1 MSRAPMLVT
10 VGDVETAVIS
20 YKGARVCTTKQLARF
35 YGCSEKNIQDNLE
48 NHRARFDAG
57 RHFVTVE
64 GDDLKMFKARY
75 PDDIGVPLKFSP
87 KLYLWTER
95 GAARHAKIL
104 TTQKAWDM
112 FEMMEDCYF
121 ASSGSVAIADSR
133 PQRVASLTRSQVA
146 ASVYLIRAAAEDLG
160 FAPSAVLGAYQRLE
174 SQIGATGLLP
184 GYAIDAPADGAG
196 SASSEETKS
205 LTALLDQFGVN
216 MSAIAFSRLLVQHG
230 FLAERE
236 RPSSKGGVKKFKVC
250 TDLEYGKNLTSPSN
264 PRETQPHWYVSKFQ
278 ELLSLVLP
286 EPPSIIDLGKQ
297 GGL

>member
-10 VGDVETAVIS
+10 VGDVETVAIS
-20 YKGARVCTTKQLARF
+20 YKGARVCTTKQLAEI
-35 YGCSEKNIQDNLE
+35 YGCSENSITKNYSTNQD
-48 NHRARFDAG
+48 RFEEE
-57 RHFVTVE
+57 RHFVRLSGE
-64 GDDLKMFKARY
+64 DLKAFKSHYLTFGNVVADR
-75 PDDIGVPLKFSP
+75 SP
-87 KLYLWTER
+87 HIMLWTER
-95 GAARHAKIL
+95 GAARHAKML

-112 FEMMEDCYF
+112 FEKMEDSYF

-184 GYAIDAPADGAG
+184 GYAIDAPAGGAG

-297 GGL
+297 VGL